1 MEENEVLNANKKKT
15 SPLVFALLSLVII
28 LIGALVYMYLNQNNQ
43 PSKSLTEDKDQVM
56 EMQLEEDSA
65 LTEEETAD
73 DIPLQTG
80 STTEGTAEA
89 NKADIDEDLKS
100 FDSLDLSGVEDDY
113 REDLISDLDD

>member
-15 SPLVFALLSLVII
+15 SPLVFVLLSLVII

-43 PSKSLTEDKDQVM
+43 PSESLTQDRDQVT

-73 DIPLQTG
+73 DTPLQTG
-80 STTEGTAEA
+80 STTEDTAKA

-100 FDSLDLSGVEDDY
+100 FDSLDLSGVENDY
-113 REDLISDLDD
+113 REDSISDLDD